1 MALLLR
7 FSRIAGSLG
16 YGAAVPSSSASLCTV
31 IVLDAMRRYS
41 QSNHT
46 ATELTDGSWT
56 WTWTRSSVMSVGSA
70 AGSME
75 GKLDAGGGTI
85 KHHAST
91 WALSSGP
98 FLLVHCGLCEVSD
111 C

>member
-1 MALLLR
+1 
-7 FSRIAGSLG
+7 
-16 YGAAVPSSSASLCTV
+16 
-31 IVLDAMRRYS
+31 
-41 QSNHT
+41 
-46 ATELTDGSWT
+46 
-56 WTWTRSSVMSVGSA
+56 MSVGSA

-91 WALSSGP
+91 WTLSSGP